1 MLECQRKET
10 KETEKGLHFK
20 RNDMILIDSLGGG
33 IKDVFIIPG
42 ITLETMIVH
51 SIKVFIISKMKE

>member
-20 RNDMILIDSLGGG
+20 RNDMILIDSLGGDKG
-33 IKDVFIIPG
+33 CIYNPRYYIRNHDSPFY
-42 ITLETMIVH
+42 
-51 SIKVFIISKMKE
+51 